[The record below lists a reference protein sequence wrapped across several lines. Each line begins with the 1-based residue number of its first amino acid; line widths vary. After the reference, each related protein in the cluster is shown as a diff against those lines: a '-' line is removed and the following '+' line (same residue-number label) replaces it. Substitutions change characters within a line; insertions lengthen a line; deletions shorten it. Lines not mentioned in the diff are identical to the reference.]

1 MVGAHMDPNDTDAAE
16 VENPAS
22 DNNEVTEPV
31 EFKRETLSP
40 EQRMNVLAGKGADV
54 FDAQKLPDA
63 KVDDGEKPQ
72 DAVQDAET
80 TAKEAAEAAAVKS
93 LEDDDGKPLK
103 MPKLRYQPKD
113 PKELEVMSLVQ
124 QGKSFSEAT
133 TEVYGETTP
142 AAKADEAPEAKA
154 TEAKEADEQ
163 GDPQLTQFNTDVEK
177 AENELADLEQRL
189 TDATEAEDIAEST
202 KLTREIVRKEFE
214 VENQKSARDQY
225 SEGQVQDELNAH
237 DTKVQESADTIY
249 ENFPTLADEEST
261 DRAEFIEFYKGKGK
275 DPDYADVF
283 KSPKWPEIM
292 AREFTVSKGILP
304 VGAKPQESPTPPVEK
319 KEAKKEQAARSK
331 PAPKQ
336 TPAAKNLTS
345 GDGHQDGSTQVSAA
359 SYQTDG
365 KKMSLADKKAL
376 LGHTAIGI

>member
-1 MVGAHMDPNDTDAAE
+1 MFWAYMDPNDIDAAE
-16 VENPAS
+16 VKNPAS
-22 DNNEVTEPV
+22 EDNEVIEPV
-31 EFKRETLSP
+31 KFNRETLSP
-40 EQRMNVLAGKGADV
+40 AQRMNVLAGKGADA
-54 FDAQKLPDA
+54 FDTHKQPEVKA
-63 KVDDGEKPQ
+63 VDGEKPQ
-72 DAVQDAET
+72 GDAKDAET
-80 TAKEAAEAAAVKS
+80 ITKEAADAAAAKS

-124 QGKSFSEAT
+124 QGKSFREAT

-142 AAKADEAPEAKA
+142 AAKADDAPEAKA
-154 TEAKEADEQ
+154 AEAKEADEQ
-163 GDPQLTQFNTDVEK
+163 ADPQMTQFNTDVEK

-189 TDATEAEDIAEST
+189 TDATEAEDIGESV
-202 KLTREIVRKEFE
+202 KLSREIARKETQ
-214 VENQKSARDQY
+214 VENHKGERDQY
-225 SEGQVQDELNAH
+225 SEGQVQEELSAH

-249 ENFPTLADEEST
+249 DKFPTLADEESA

-292 AREFTVSKGILP
+292 AREFTASKGILP
-304 VGAKPQESPTPPVEK
+304 VGAKPQESPTPPADK
-319 KEAKKEQAARSK
+319 KGATEQAAPRK

-336 TPAAKNLTS
+336 TPAAKDLTS
-345 GDGHQDGSTQVSAA
+345 GDGHQDGSTQVSVA

-365 KKMSLADKKAL
+365 KKMTLADKKAL
-376 LGHTAIGI
+376 LGHSTIGL